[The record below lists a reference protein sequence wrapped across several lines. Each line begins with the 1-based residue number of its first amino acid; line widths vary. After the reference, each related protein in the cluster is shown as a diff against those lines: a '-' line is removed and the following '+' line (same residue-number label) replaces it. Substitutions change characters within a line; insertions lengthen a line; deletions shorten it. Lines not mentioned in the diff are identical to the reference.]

1 MVGYDEKTS
10 LNLIHALLQYC
21 DIDSAE
27 LDEED
32 KVLLSIDGKATFLIH
47 LEGSLVHFTGFL
59 GRAAETK
66 RFYLGL
72 LQENFKS
79 CSRMDGY
86 RYAIDPETGD
96 MVMSLTI
103 RSEGLSQAGFIDE
116 FEQFVAFSEH
126 WLKSLLAGD
135 EGAMLELPA
144 VDEQAEQGFSIEN
157 AGLFLTKV

>member
-1 MVGYDEKTS
+1 MGYDEKTS
-10 LNLIHALLQYC
+10 LNLVHALLQYC
-21 DIDSAE
+21 DIDSGG

-32 KVLLSIDGKATFLIH
+32 KILLSIDGKATFLIH
-47 LEGSLVHFTGFL
+47 VEGGLVHFTGFL
-59 GRAAETK
+59 GQAADTK
-66 RFYLGL
+66 KFYLGL

-79 CSRMDGY
+79 CSGMEGY

-116 FEQFVAFSEH
+116 FEQFAAFSER

-135 EGAMLELPA
+135 EGTMLALPA
-144 VDEQAEQGFSIEN
+144 VDEQPEGGGSIEIT
-157 AGLFLTKV
+157 GRFLTKV